1 MPKGFDSA
9 DVRNRYGRFA
19 GEPDALQ
26 LATCFHLDDAD
37 MDLLVTKATL
47 ANRLGLALLLG
58 CVRFLGAF
66 APDLA
71 TVPASIVAYV
81 AGQIGVD
88 DVAVPAGYG
97 RGGTNARHRQLICH
111 HDGYRD
117 LHNPLVALDLAR
129 WLTERAWMADKRPEV
144 LFDLATARLR
154 QRRPHDNV
162 DDSAVR
168 SAVFARVPAE
178 RIEAAVVTI
187 EALAHRTAA
196 GALERLAGS
205 YPTLRRW
212 LPGVLAHL
220 ELDANEAGRPVLD
233 AWEFLRA
240 IEGRRGPDM
249 RQAPVEVV
257 RGAWRDLVWDEERRV
272 SRTFYT
278 WCVLDRLQDALRRRD
293 VFVPGSLDWGDP
305 RAQLLQGAAWI
316 AARGHVCRSLE
327 LPDRAAD
334 ALDRLR
340 TALDEAYTEAERSL
354 SDEDLAWITSH
365 RGRDT
370 VAIGRFEKLPK
381 SPSLTALHDRV
392 ADALPLVDLSELL
405 LEVNAWTG
413 FADAIGQGPGA
424 HPRAPHLAQSVAAV
438 LLADACNIGLAAV
451 ADPTE
456 RALGADRLAWVRQHY
471 VGAEAIVEANGRL
484 VDVHAEL
491 PLARHWG
498 GGHVASADGLRF
510 VVAGRSAD
518 AAPNSRYFGLG
529 RGVTYYNFVSD
540 QHTGFH
546 AVVVPG
552 TLRDSLFVLD
562 GLLEHRTRLEPAEL
576 MTDTAGYG
584 DVVFGLFWLLGY
596 QFSPRLRDI
605 RDMRYWRLDRAAHYG
620 RLNTVAHHVVRP
632 ERIERHWRGSP
643 ADCRPSQ
650 ARHGPGIGPDA
661 DTAGRRPRVP
671 APPGNRRSG
680 PDRKDAVPSGLHL
693 RHRLP
698 PPDACPAQPGREPA
712 TQWHGQFF
720 GRRGQLRQPYRLGQ
734 ENQLGA
740 LGLVV
745 NAIALWNTVYMS
757 DALSALAAE
766 GERPNPAD
774 VARPSPMLHAHVNVI
789 GHYRFELPAPVA
801 AGHHRAIRLP
811 DNRPAPPRPR

>member
-1 MPKGFDSA
+1 M
-9 DVRNRYGRFA
+9 
-19 GEPDALQ
+19 
-26 LATCFHLDDAD
+26 
-37 MDLLVTKATL
+37 
-47 ANRLGLALLLG
+47 
-58 CVRFLGAF
+58 
-66 APDLA
+66 
-71 TVPASIVAYV
+71 
-81 AGQIGVD
+81 
-88 DVAVPAGYG
+88 
-97 RGGTNARHRQLICH
+97 
-111 HDGYRD
+111 
-117 LHNPLVALDLAR
+117 
-129 WLTERAWMADKRPEV
+129 
-144 LFDLATARLR
+144 
-154 QRRPHDNV
+154 
-162 DDSAVR
+162 
-168 SAVFARVPAE
+168 
-178 RIEAAVVTI
+178 
-187 EALAHRTAA
+187 
-196 GALERLAGS
+196 
-205 YPTLRRW
+205 
-212 LPGVLAHL
+212 
-220 ELDANEAGRPVLD
+220 
-233 AWEFLRA
+233 
-240 IEGRRGPDM
+240 
-249 RQAPVEVV
+249 
-257 RGAWRDLVWDEERRV
+257 
-272 SRTFYT
+272 
-278 WCVLDRLQDALRRRD
+278 
-293 VFVPGSLDWGDP
+293 
-305 RAQLLQGAAWI
+305 
-316 AARGHVCRSLE
+316 
-327 LPDRAAD
+327 
-334 ALDRLR
+334 
-340 TALDEAYTEAERSL
+340 
-354 SDEDLAWITSH
+354 
-365 RGRDT
+365 
-370 VAIGRFEKLPK
+370 
-381 SPSLTALHDRV
+381 HDRV
-392 ADALPLVDLSELL
+392 ADALPLVDLSEFL

-471 VGAEAIVEANGRL
+471 VGAEAVVEANGRL

-632 ERIERHWRGSP
+632 ERIERHWEDLLRIAGSLKLGTVRASDLMRTLQAGGRVSRLRQAIADLGRIVKTLYLLAYISDIDYRRRILVQLNRGESRH
-643 ADCRPSQ
+643 AV
-650 ARHGPGIGPDA
+650 AR
-661 DTAGRRPRVP
+661 
-671 APPGNRRSG
+671 
-680 PDRKDAVPSGLHL
+680 AV
-693 RHRLP
+693 
-698 PPDACPAQPGREPA
+698 
-712 TQWHGQFF
+712 FF

-740 LGLVV
+740 LGLVA

-766 GERPNPAD
+766 GERPDPAD
-774 VARPSPMLHAHVNVI
+774 VARLSPMLHAHVNVI

-801 AGHHRAIRLP
+801 AGHHRPIRLP

>member
-1 MPKGFDSA
+1 MPKSFVSA

-37 MDLLVTKATL
+37 IEFLVTKATV
-47 ANRLGLALLLG
+47 ANHLGLALQLG

-71 TVPASIVAYV
+71 TVPASVVAYV

-88 DVAVPAGYG
+88 DVSVPAGYG
-97 RGGTNARHRQLICH
+97 RGGTNTRHRQLICR

-129 WLTERAWMADKRPEV
+129 WLTERAWMADERPEV

-154 QRRPHDNV
+154 QQRVLLPGLTTLERLVTSALSRMETRLLRRLAAVPTAPERSQLEALLVPDPAGGTSTLDQLRRGPQRVSVNGLRDATQRLAVARHTASAAWSLDGLPAAKITRLAHSAGTLRAQDLRRMPSERRLGTLVAFAHTLRRSAQDDLIHLLVLYLRLVINRADNKDRRERLRSLRLLDAAARDLAAACRALLDDNV
-162 DDSAVR
+162 HDTAVR
-168 SAVFARVPAE
+168 SAAFARVPAV
-178 RIEAAVVTI
+178 RIEAAVVTV

-327 LPDRAAD
+327 LPDCAAD

-370 VAIGRFEKLPK
+370 VAIGRFEKL
-381 SPSLTALHDRV
+381 RQV
-392 ADALPLVDLSELL
+392 AEPHGAARPGGRRLAPRRPVRAPAGGKCLDWLRRRHR
-405 LEVNAWTG
+405 
-413 FADAIGQGPGA
+413 PGA
-424 HPRAPHLAQSVAAV
+424 WSPPPCSPPGPVRRGRAACRRLQHWAGGSGRPHRTGARCRPVGVGTGSTTSGPRPLSRPTVGSWMCMPSCPWPGTGAAGT
-438 LLADACNIGLAAV
+438 LPRPTAC
-451 ADPTE
+451 
-456 RALGADRLAWVRQHY
+456 
-471 VGAEAIVEANGRL
+471 
-484 VDVHAEL
+484 
-491 PLARHWG
+491 
-498 GGHVASADGLRF
+498 ASWWPG
-510 VVAGRSAD
+510 
-518 AAPNSRYFGLG
+518 AAPTR
-529 RGVTYYNFVSD
+529 RPTAVTSAW
-540 QHTGFH
+540 
-546 AVVVPG
+546 AVVSPTTTSSVTS
-552 TLRDSLFVLD
+552 TLAS
-562 GLLEHRTRLEPAEL
+562 TP
-576 MTDTAGYG
+576 
-584 DVVFGLFWLLGY
+584 
-596 QFSPRLRDI
+596 
-605 RDMRYWRLDRAAHYG
+605 
-620 RLNTVAHHVVRP
+620 
-632 ERIERHWRGSP
+632 
-643 ADCRPSQ
+643 
-650 ARHGPGIGPDA
+650 
-661 DTAGRRPRVP
+661 
-671 APPGNRRSG
+671 
-680 PDRKDAVPSGLHL
+680 
-693 RHRLP
+693 
-698 PPDACPAQPGREPA
+698 
-712 TQWHGQFF
+712 
-720 GRRGQLRQPYRLGQ
+720 
-734 ENQLGA
+734 
-740 LGLVV
+740 
-745 NAIALWNTVYMS
+745 
-757 DALSALAAE
+757 
-766 GERPNPAD
+766 
-774 VARPSPMLHAHVNVI
+774 
-789 GHYRFELPAPVA
+789 
-801 AGHHRAIRLP
+801 
-811 DNRPAPPRPR
+811 